1 MSGLDQRQ
9 AVYVLVYQRKR
20 HDELVRRQAGVLRT
34 AEYTGL
40 DSPAQLLLSTPRLSM
55 VRHAVGGAPRTSPNR
70 ARVESIVFL
79 NMSSAVALGSV
90 SVEEQAAS
98 PKV

>member
-1 MSGLDQRQ
+1 
-9 AVYVLVYQRKR
+9 
-20 HDELVRRQAGVLRT
+20 
-34 AEYTGL
+34 
-40 DSPAQLLLSTPRLSM
+40 
-55 VRHAVGGAPRTSPNR
+55 
-70 ARVESIVFL
+70 VESIVFL